1 MHVQMRA
8 DVSRVGPLA
17 DISRS
22 ERHLRFSNRQV
33 WLKRYSDCPRISL
46 AGPVLLFGIGTKA
59 FPAWDS
65 RIRRLAPA
73 SKAVRHVRIG
83 SLASI
88 PRCPPHVRLAG
99 NFGHAGW
106 LLIALDR
113 QWYIAYRSS
122 DEALLAAM
130 LRPAPFARGRL
141 AGETGGLVRVTRKP
155 Q

>member
-83 SLASI
+83 SFASI
-88 PRCPPHVRLAG
+88 PRCPPHVRLG
-99 NFGHAGW
+99 
-106 LLIALDR
+106 
-113 QWYIAYRSS
+113 
-122 DEALLAAM
+122 AATGI
-130 LRPAPFARGRL
+130 PSGTARC
-141 AGETGGLVRVTRKP
+141 
-155 Q
+155 

>member
-1 MHVQMRA
+1 MVA
-8 DVSRVGPLA
+8 
-17 DISRS
+17 RS
-22 ERHLRFSNRQV
+22 TTRSNQRPDTLMQDR
-33 WLKRYSDCPRISL
+33 KSAKS
-46 AGPVLLFGIGTKA
+46 TKTSCDA
-59 FPAWDS
+59 RPD
-65 RIRRLAPA
+65 
-73 SKAVRHVRIG
+73 HTIG
-83 SLASI
+83 SFASI